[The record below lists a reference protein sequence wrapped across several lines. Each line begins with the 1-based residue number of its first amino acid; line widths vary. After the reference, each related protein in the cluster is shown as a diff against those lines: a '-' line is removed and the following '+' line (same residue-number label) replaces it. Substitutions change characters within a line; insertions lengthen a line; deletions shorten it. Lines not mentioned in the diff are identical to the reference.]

1 MDVKKGIIG
10 GIVAGLVFAVFE
22 MIYAAIAAGN
32 FFGPLAMIASIPL
45 QTPPPEIGLSS
56 AIVVGLI
63 THMILSIGFGLGV
76 TFLVSSIEPLRSS
89 RVTLLVGT
97 SAAGLVLWLVNFYV
111 LSYVLGTPW
120 FATQASALW
129 QGFIAHTFF
138 FGTVL
143 GVYLL
148 SQAPEPQ
155 AAAAPQ
161 QG

>member
-1 MDVKKGIIG
+1 MDIKKGIVG

-32 FFGPLAMIASIPL
+32 FFGPLQMIASIPL
-45 QTPPPEIGLSS
+45 QIPPPEIGLGS

-63 THMILSIGFGLGV
+63 THLILSTGFGVGV

-89 RVTLLVGT
+89 RTTLLLAT
-97 SAAGLVLWLVNFYV
+97 SAAGLALWLVNFYG
-111 LSYVLGTPW
+111 LSYLLGTPW
-120 FATQASALW
+120 FATQTSALW

-138 FGTVL
+138 FGTAL

-148 SQAPEPQ
+148 SQESASQ
-155 AAAAPQ
+155 AVAAPQ
-161 QG
+161 RG